1 MFKDKKKFRQ
11 VINLTCVMNMLLT
24 KSKGRSDLPAIVK
37 PTIDSKIDG
46 LVAAILSYDE
56 VARMT
61 PEQPIAPFAILA

>member
-1 MFKDKKKFRQ
+1 
-11 VINLTCVMNMLLT
+11 
-24 KSKGRSDLPAIVK
+24 
-37 PTIDSKIDG
+37 

>member
-1 MFKDKKKFRQ
+1 
-11 VINLTCVMNMLLT
+11 LT